1 MHEALEL
8 ATSATTLWML
18 FVICFALF
26 VRGAFGFGDGL
37 IAVPI
42 LSLMMPVKEAVPL
55 ILLLSIVTSVSGL
68 WRERK
73 HVHVGSLKR
82 AGSIALVTF
91 PLGILL
97 LTRLDETLVR
107 TLLGAVLIV
116 LALWSLSA
124 IKPAPLRANVWSYI
138 FGALAGVLGGAYAL
152 RGIVFAVYGSLRGWE
167 PAQLR
172 ATLHS
177 FYLLSG
183 VLVPLGYGVTGLLT
197 PTVIVYLAL
206 FTLPALVAGWMGQRL
221 SENLDAET
229 FRRLLW
235 YLVAL
240 FGLWLLFSNLF

>member
-8 ATSATTLWML
+8 ATSFTTLWML

-42 LSLMMPVKEAVPL
+42 LSLVIPVKEAVPL

-82 AGSIALVTF
+82 AGLIALATF

-97 LTRLDETLVR
+97 LTRLDESFVQTG
-107 TLLGAVLIV
+107 LGAVLLV

-124 IKPAPLRANVWSYI
+124 LKPDPLRADFWSYI
-138 FGALAGVLGGAYAL
+138 FGALAGILGGAYAL

-172 ATLHS
+172 ATMHS

-183 VLVPLGYGVTGLLT
+183 LLVPVGYGVTGLLT
-197 PTVIVYLAL
+197 PAVLVYAAL
-206 FTLPALVAGWMGQRL
+206 FTLPAIVAGWLGQRL
-221 SENLDAET
+221 SQNLEAET

-235 YLVAL
+235 YLVAA
-240 FGLWLLFSNLF
+240 FGVWLLFSNLL

>member
-8 ATSATTLWML
+8 ATSVTTLWML
-18 FVICFALF
+18 LVICFALF

-42 LSLMMPVKEAVPL
+42 LSLMIPVKEAVPL

-82 AGSIALVTF
+82 AGLIALATF
-91 PLGILL
+91 PIGILL
-97 LTRLDETLVR
+97 LTRLDEVMVR
-107 TLLGAVLIV
+107 TLLGAVLLV

-124 IKPAPLRANVWSYI
+124 LKPASLRADFWSYI
-138 FGALAGVLGGAYAL
+138 FGALAGILGGAYAL
-152 RGIVFAVYGSLRGWE
+152 RGIVFAVYGSLRGWG

-183 VLVPLGYGVTGLLT
+183 LLIPFGYGVTGLLT
-197 PTVIVYLAL
+197 PTVLVYLAL
-206 FTLPALVAGWMGQRL
+206 FTIPAIVAGWVGQRL
-221 SENLDAET
+221 AQHLDAET

-240 FGLWLLFSNLF
+240 FGVWLLLSSLF